1 VTDLLRAH
9 VPACIPPEMRQFADA
24 VAKNCNI
31 LIDASTN
38 NPANINVENADTVD
52 GEHASDLHNAGN
64 LTGAIPVAVFSNSN
78 IYVEGT
84 IGGTPLASGGTQV
97 VDGRTISGKAVVS
110 THQVPAGAAF
120 GAIWNGTNYTLFWC
134 NPCPERV

>member
-1 VTDLLRAH
+1 MSELSRIRIDQCLPPPLRRAL
-9 VPACIPPEMRQFADA
+9 DA
-24 VAKNCNI
+24 IRRNFNL
-31 LIDASTN
+31 LIDSTEG
-38 NPANINVENADTVD
+38 NPVEITVENADTVD

-64 LTGAIPVAVFSNSN
+64 LTGAIPVAVFAGSN